1 MRINLLGVN
10 IDTVGRWEA
19 MRILTRRLATGRQTT
34 VYTPNP
40 IIIRRAQKNETFRA
54 LLNRGDLMI
63 ADGIGILLG
72 ARLAGLPPPPRVA
85 GIDLGEDV
93 MAYAERAMLKVFLF
107 GGKPDVAQ
115 RAAKQLKL
123 RFPALEICGTHH
135 GYIAPKENS
144 ALIKQIRESR
154 ADVVMVCLGS
164 PRQEQWIDENRRA
177 LRGVSI
183 LMGLGGS
190 LDVWSGDLAR
200 APRIFSKIGLEWL
213 WRMLR
218 QPHRLKGI
226 FPILAFLAA
235 SLLSRWKK

>member
-1 MRINLLGVN
+1 MRIKLLGVN

-19 MRILTRRLATGRQTT
+19 MRILSRRLATGRQTA

-40 IIIRRAQKNETFRA
+40 IMVRGAQKNELFRA
-54 LLNRGDLMI
+54 LLNRGDLMV

-72 ARLAGLPPPPRVA
+72 ARLAGLPTPPRVA

-93 MAYAERAMLKVFLF
+93 LAYAERGGLKVFLF
-107 GGKPDVAQ
+107 GGKPGVAE
-115 RAAKQLKL
+115 RAAEQLKL
-123 RFPALEICGTHH
+123 RFPTLEICGTHH
-135 GYIAPKENS
+135 GYISPKENG
-144 ALIKQIRESR
+144 ALLKQIRESR

-200 APRIFSKIGLEWL
+200 APRFFSKIGLEWL

-218 QPHRLKGI
+218 QPRRLKGI
-226 FPILAFLAA
+226 PAILAFLFFA
-235 SLLSRWKK
+235 LLSRWR

>member
-1 MRINLLGVN
+1 MRINLLGVR
-10 IDTVGRWEA
+10 IDAVGRWEA
-19 MRILTRRLATGRQTT
+19 MRILTRRLATGRQTA

-40 IIIRRAQKNETFRA
+40 IIVRRAQKSEPFRA

-63 ADGIGILLG
+63 ADGIGIPIG

-93 MAYAERAMLKVFLF
+93 LAYAARAGLKVFLL
-107 GGKPDVAQ
+107 GGKPGVAA
-115 RAAKQLKL
+115 RAADKLKE
-123 RFPALEICGTHH
+123 RFPTLEICGTHH
-135 GYIAPKENS
+135 GYLAPKENGN
-144 ALIKQIRESR
+144 LIRQIRESR

-177 LRGVSI
+177 LRDVGI
-183 LMGLGGS
+183 LMGLGGA

-200 APRIFSKIGLEWL
+200 APRLFSKIGLEWL

-218 QPHRLKGI
+218 QPRRLTGI
-226 FPILAFLAA
+226 FPIIAFLAA
-235 SLLSRWKK
+235 ALFSRWER